1 LSDTPEADYVIV
13 GGGTA
18 GCVLA
23 QRLSADPACRVVV
36 LEAGPEDRSPWI
48 AIPAGVAKLFA
59 HPRLIWP
66 YTTEP
71 EPQLAGRSLY
81 WPRGKV
87 LGGTSSINGM
97 TYVRGQHEDYDAWA
111 ELLGPQWSFDALL
124 PYFRRLEDHPLGPS
138 HWHGRGGP
146 VAIGVVS
153 YRHPLSEA
161 FHAAMV
167 AAGVPANDDW
177 NGRTQ
182 EGVAFNQVM
191 MRAGRRV
198 SAASAYLASARKRA
212 NLQVITRAVA
222 RRIVFENRRATAVVY
237 DHAGAPRTIRATR
250 EILLCAGTVASP
262 QLLLLSGVG
271 DAAALRALGID
282 VVLDRAAVGR
292 NLQEH
297 VRTQVVV
304 RTRVRT
310 LNQESRG
317 LPLLAH
323 ALRYAVAR
331 RGLLTSTASQVNAF
345 VRSGDDVARPDL
357 QILFR
362 PASGDYRGRRFVG
375 HPFPGVMAMA
385 GLLRPRSRGH
395 LSLRSPDPHA
405 LPRIV
410 AGHLRDREDTAR
422 LVRGIRLLRRIFAL
436 APLATH
442 VEAEIQP
449 GADARDDDALH
460 EYVRGNANSQ
470 FHAVG
475 TCAMGRDDDAVTT
488 PELRV
493 RGVDGL
499 RVVDAS
505 AMPLVPSGNT
515 CAPVL
520 MLAEKA
526 ADLIAVRTAASA

>member
-1 LSDTPEADYVIV
+1 LSDATAEADYVVV

-23 QRLSADPACRVVV
+23 HRLSADPACRVVV
-36 LEAGPEDRSPWI
+36 LEAGPTDRSPWI
-48 AIPAGVAKLFA
+48 RIPAGVAKLFA
-59 HPRLIWP
+59 HPRLVWP
-66 YTTEP
+66 YTTER
-71 EPQLAGRSLY
+71 EPQLDGRSLY

-97 TYVRGQHEDYDAWA
+97 TYVRGQPEDYDAWA
-111 ELLGPQWSFDALL
+111 ALAGPQWSFGAVL
-124 PYFRRLEDHPLGPS
+124 PYFRRLEDHPLGPN
-138 HWHGRGGP
+138 HWHGRDGP
-146 VAIGVVS
+146 VQVGVVT

-177 NGRTQ
+177 NGARQ

-191 MRAGRRV
+191 MHDGRRV
-198 SAASAYLASARKRA
+198 SAASAYLAPVRRRA
-212 NLQVITRAVA
+212 NLRVVTDALV
-222 RRIVFENRRATAVVY
+222 RRIAFDGRRATAAVY
-237 DHAGAPRTIRATR
+237 DQSGVRREVRAAR
-250 EILLCAGTVASP
+250 EIVLCAGTVASP
-262 QLLLLSGVG
+262 QLLMLSGIG
-271 DAAALRALGID
+271 DAQALRALGID
-282 VVLDRAAVGR
+282 VVLDRPAVGR

-297 VRTQVVV
+297 VRTQVVL
-304 RTRVRT
+304 RMRMPT

-317 LPLLAH
+317 PSLMRH
-323 ALRYAVAR
+323 ALRYALAR

-345 VRSGDDVARPDL
+345 VRSGADVARPDL

-385 GLLRPRSRGH
+385 GLLQPRSRGR
-395 LSLRSPDPHA
+395 LALRSADPRA

-410 AGHLRDREDTAR
+410 TGHLVDEEDTER
-422 LVRGIRLLRRIFAL
+422 LVRGIRFLRRVFAT
-436 APLATH
+436 APFGAH
-442 VEAEIQP
+442 VDAEVQP
-449 GADARDDDALH
+449 GPDVRDDDALRA
-460 EYVRGNANSQ
+460 YVRGNANSQ

-475 TCAMGRDDDAVTT
+475 TCAMGHDDDAVTT
-488 PELRV
+488 PALTV
-493 RGVDGL
+493 RGLDGL

-505 AMPLVPSGNT
+505 VMPLVPSGNT

-526 ADLIAVRTAASA
+526 ADLIIGRALE